1 MSSRK
6 RWGLKSWDHE
16 RQLSDEG
23 QDDTLLNDDERQW
36 RRISPAQRCPLPAH
50 RCPTSEVARNL
61 ERLTKRGSSVNTIL
75 KQLQSYNEEGSN
87 RRFQRVTSLEIHLN
101 RYKTLGGLS
110 YIKLPSKIAKEKAI
124 LNIKNKDEECF
135 RWYVLRHLN
144 PVKSHPERVSGCHW

>member
-1 MSSRK
+1 M
-6 RWGLKSWDHE
+6 
-16 RQLSDEG
+16 
-23 QDDTLLNDDERQW
+23 
-36 RRISPAQRCPLPAH
+36 
-50 RCPTSEVARNL
+50 PTSEVARNL
-61 ERLTKRGSSVNTIL
+61 ERLTKRESSVNTIL
-75 KQLQSYNEEGSN
+75 KQLQSYNEERSN

-144 PVKSHPERVSGCHW
+144 PVKSHPERVSGLKDKAVTDREVSLTL

>member
-1 MSSRK
+1 M
-6 RWGLKSWDHE
+6 
-16 RQLSDEG
+16 
-23 QDDTLLNDDERQW
+23 
-36 RRISPAQRCPLPAH
+36 
-50 RCPTSEVARNL
+50 
-61 ERLTKRGSSVNTIL
+61 NTIL

-135 RWYVLRHLN
+135 RSGMFSDTSTQLSRTLRG
-144 PVKSHPERVSGCHW
+144 SQA